1 MGRPSADTQTERYAA
16 LSPATLSRCG
26 SFELGAINHW
36 LQNQNGFKWTGEPVK
51 LRVSP
56 KLKYTIEQIC
66 RSAFLGTAHL
76 VGSYVKCS
84 ALRSF
89 GRLHLDENL
98 FAGTVKRPDILAG
111 TGPQRL
117 QFVMRC
123 GLETSLLILARKDRA
138 SVTSDVPS
146 AGPYTKN

>member
-1 MGRPSADTQTERYAA
+1 M
-16 LSPATLSRCG
+16 
-26 SFELGAINHW
+26 GAIDLW
-36 LQNQNGFKWTGEPVK
+36 LQIQNRSNRTGEAVK
-51 LRVSP
+51 FRGSP
-56 KLKYTIEQIC
+56 ELKYTIEHVC
-66 RSAFLGTAHL
+66 RSAFLGTPQL
-76 VGSYVKCS
+76 VSSYVKRR
-84 ALRSF
+84 ALWSL